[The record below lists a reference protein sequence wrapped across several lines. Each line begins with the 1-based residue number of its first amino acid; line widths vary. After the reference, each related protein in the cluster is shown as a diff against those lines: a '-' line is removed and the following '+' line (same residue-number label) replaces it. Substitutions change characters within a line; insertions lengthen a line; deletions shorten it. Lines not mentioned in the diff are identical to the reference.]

1 MYRFKEMLVRFMSG
15 RYGNDNLNRLIF
27 WLYVIMFLVYI
38 LTKAAVFY
46 WIGLALIFLYLFR
59 TLSRNIYGRQLENQ
73 KYIDATK
80 NIRFF
85 CRRQKNRW
93 RDRKTHVY
101 KKCPNCKTFL
111 RLPRK
116 QGVHV
121 AVCPKCKKEFEIKV
135 R

>member
-73 KYIDATK
+73 IIFQVVK
-80 NIRFF
+80 
-85 CRRQKNRW
+85 
-93 RDRKTHVY
+93 
-101 KKCPNCKTFL
+101 
-111 RLPRK
+111 
-116 QGVHV
+116 
-121 AVCPKCKKEFEIKV
+121 
-135 R
+135 